1 MRIVPVLLLGF
12 FVCNSIKTW
21 NMNMYFGPH
30 YGFKMFMKFE
40 FMYYNYFAKGRYFRS
55 IQGFALASEKLA
67 EFSSLQSRFELMA
80 LQSHLNVVF

>member
-30 YGFKMFMKFE
+30 NGFKMFMKF
-40 FMYYNYFAKGRYFRS
+40 
-55 IQGFALASEKLA
+55 
-67 EFSSLQSRFELMA
+67 
-80 LQSHLNVVF
+80 HLNFNELQLFCKGEIF

>member
-30 YGFKMFMKFE
+30 KGFKIFMKLHS
-40 FMYYNYFAKGRYFRS
+40 NLCIAIILQRGDTL
-55 IQGFALASEKLA
+55 GP
-67 EFSSLQSRFELMA
+67 FSCSGSDWMQR
-80 LQSHLNVVF
+80 

>member
-30 YGFKMFMKFE
+30 YGFKMFV
-40 FMYYNYFAKGRYFRS
+40 
-55 IQGFALASEKLA
+55 KL
-67 EFSSLQSRFELMA
+67 
-80 LQSHLNVVF
+80 HLNLCITIILQRGDT